1 MPQSLQTRLL
11 SIALA
16 KLADYTPSTAQIVFG
31 NYARINYARFSKLCS
46 SHQNYATWFLSRIK
60 TEQGQ

>member
-31 NYARINYARFSKLCS
+31 NYARIMLVSLNYAP
-46 SHQNYATWFLSRIK
+46 RIRIMLL
-60 TEQGQ
+60 GF